1 MTRSILLDRLKEF
14 TEAATKDILLPVM
27 PQKEDQTPPSN
38 RCAEVY
44 RMRLVKSS
52 SAKKAAPYIIHQI
65 ITGKDIQPIGDRISA
80 IATVRSIFCVYND
93 NEEEGA
99 LSLLNLMERLR
110 IALLRQVVIGKQF
123 QLDLASGMEMLVYP
137 DDTHPF
143 YAGEMMTTWRIPA
156 IEREVKHAYQEH

>member
-14 TEAATKDILLPVM
+14 TESAVKDILLPVM
-27 PQKEDQTPPSN
+27 QQKEDKTPPDD

-44 RMRLVKSS
+44 RMRLIKSS
-52 SAKKAAPYIIHQI
+52 AAKKAAPYIIHQI
-65 ITGKDIQPIGDRISA
+65 ITGKDAQPIGERISA
-80 IATVRSIFCVYND
+80 VATVRSIFCVYNE

-110 IALLRQVVIGKQF
+110 MALLRQVVIGKQF
-123 QLDLASGMEMLVYP
+123 QLDLASGVELLVYP

-143 YAGEMMTTWRIPA
+143 YAGEMMTTWKIPA
-156 IEREVKHAYQEH
+156 IEREVLYAHQK